1 MYEYRQRRKT
11 GGKKVLVSWVLVCA
25 FNLTC
30 LAAGMGKHALLI
42 GIGDYSMSGLTSLQ
56 GPANDLPLIK
66 SVLLDKFQFQEKNIT
81 MLIDDKATHTG
92 LQRAFSRLARQLK
105 PGDFVYIHYCG
116 HGSQVPDKDGD
127 EYPGLYDQTWVP
139 YGSRSFRMEG
149 KDRCDIT
156 DDELY
161 LWLMPIFNKTGH
173 VVFVSD
179 SCHSGSVTRGDV
191 LTARTVPIDRRDY
204 PSLSKSKN
212 PGKKNFKGGILI
224 GASQDDGLA
233 YEASFNRK
241 THGLFSWYWA
251 GFLRQVNPADT
262 WGDIFKRTRILVN
275 KHCDLQSP
283 QFQGDPDQPVFGNDI
298 NQVWDEGQKVRID
311 ASRQYL
317 FLIAID
323 HYRRW
328 PPLQGPVSEARELK
342 KVLLS
347 RYHIDEIKEL
357 YDEQASREAIRSY
370 LVSLQEGQENQ
381 LRKNDSLFIYFSGH
395 GQAFEEETWNGY
407 WIPYD
412 GGSDIDARA
421 YWIGHSE
428 LIGLI
433 NKIKANHILIVSD
446 SCFAGTLV
454 DAGRGITNWNG
465 GKKYLQRM
473 YNRRSRKVLT
483 SGGLERV
490 PGQSVFSGLL
500 IDALN
505 ENREPWVEMA
515 EIYQAIKGKVY
526 HRTGNH
532 PEYGNLRYTDFD
544 PSASYILFT
553 REAWEKLVEQK
564 PVEPVFQLNLKLKL
578 RINRG
583 FFLNLDLN
591 FSLV

>member
-1 MYEYRQRRKT
+1 MV
-11 GGKKVLVSWVLVCA
+11 VLWVLICA

-30 LAAGMGKHALLI
+30 LAAGPGKHALLI
-42 GIGDYSMSGLTSLQ
+42 GVGDYSMSGLPSLQ

-66 SVLLDKFQFQEKNIT
+66 RVLLEKFRFPETNIT
-81 MLIDDKATHTG
+81 MLIDDMATHTG
-92 LQRAFSRLARQLK
+92 LQRAFSRLARQVK

-127 EYPGLYDQTWVP
+127 ESPGLFDQTWVP
-139 YGSRSFRMEG
+139 YGSRSPSMEG

-156 DDELY
+156 DDELH
-161 LWLMPIFNKTGH
+161 LWLMPIFNKTEH

-179 SCHSGSVTRGDV
+179 SCHSGSVTRGDA

-204 PSLSKSKN
+204 PSLSPSKT
-212 PGKKNFKGGILI
+212 PGKKDFKGGIRI
-224 GASQDDGLA
+224 GASRDDGLA
-233 YEASFNRK
+233 FEASFNRK
-241 THGLFSWYWA
+241 THGLLSWYWA
-251 GFLRQVNPADT
+251 GFLRQANPADT

-275 KHCDLQSP
+275 KHCDLQCP
-283 QFQGDPDQPVFGNDI
+283 QFRGDPDQPVFANGIDR
-298 NQVWDEGQKVRID
+298 VWAEGQRVRID
-311 ASRQYL
+311 AGKQYL

-323 HYRRW
+323 HYRHW
-328 PPLQGPVSEARELK
+328 PALQGPVSEAGELK
-342 KVLLS
+342 KVLVS

-357 YDEQASREAIRSY
+357 YDKQASKEAIRDY
-370 LVSLQEGQENQ
+370 LTGLQEGGENQ

-395 GQAFEEETWNGY
+395 GQAFEGETWNGY

-421 YWIGHSE
+421 YWLGNSE
-428 LIGLI
+428 LIGLV

-465 GKKYLQRM
+465 GGKYLQRM

-490 PGQSVFSGLL
+490 PGQSVFSRLL

-505 ENREPWVEMA
+505 ENQKPWIEMA
-515 EIYQAIKGKVY
+515 AIYRVIKESVCN
-526 HRTGNH
+526 RTGNH

-564 PVEPVFQLNLKLKL
+564 PAEPLFQLNLKLKL

-583 FFLNLDLN
+583 FFLNLNLN
-591 FSLV
+591 FSLD